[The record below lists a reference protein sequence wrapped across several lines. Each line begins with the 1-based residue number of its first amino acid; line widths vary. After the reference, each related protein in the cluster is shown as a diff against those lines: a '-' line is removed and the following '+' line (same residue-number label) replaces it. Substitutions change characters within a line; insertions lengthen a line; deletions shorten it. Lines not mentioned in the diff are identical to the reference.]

1 MKDLIEYIIEIFGLN
16 IKSTIEMLDIE
27 NDIGEIRD
35 HAKYEKYLKS
45 SFNLSD
51 VQYLTAYQ
59 KFLELTK
66 RYKRQEQEE
75 LNRTKIEKMGSHAER
90 LASKVHEID
99 TMVLNAQNDN
109 HKWDGFKVSGEC
121 FFSEKEI
128 KALETIGT
136 PLRCVNLQRSVS
148 GRDLLAERLEEL
160 FIERV
165 TYPQLEAPKQ
175 SNNMNN
181 NLIAELA
188 MQKRG

>member
-16 IKSTIEMLDIE
+16 IKSTIAMMDME

-35 HAKYEKYLKS
+35 HANYAKYLKS

-75 LNRTKIEKMGSHAER
+75 LNRTKIEKMGTHAER

-109 HKWDGFKVSGEC
+109 HKWDGFKVAGEC
-121 FFSEKEI
+121 FFSVKEI
-128 KALETIGT
+128 KALETIGS
-136 PLRCVNLQRSVS
+136 PIHCVRLQRSVS
-148 GRDLLAERLEEL
+148 GRDVLAERLEAL
-160 FIERV
+160 FVERV
-165 TYPQLEAPKQ
+165 NYVQIE
-175 SNNMNN
+175 N
-181 NLIAELA
+181 NLEHTINGVA
-188 MQKRG
+188 